1 MRYRYVVV
9 AMLLAGPA
17 NAMIQCIYYDQM
29 IVQAAKVVQIAAP
42 KVGAADANGYCA
54 VSGYI
59 SRAFVGA
66 AQVAD
71 WLDTSVPCDNVQGI
85 AGPVIWTGAAD
96 LAAAKVIELHLD
108 DAGQIAG
115 YGAGVVL
122 LDVLT
127 DSPMWKPL
135 CGE

>member
-1 MRYRYVVV
+1 MRYRYVVL

-29 IVQAAKVVQIAAP
+29 IAEAAKVVQIAAP
-42 KVGAADANGYCA
+42 KVGATDANGYCA
-54 VSGYI
+54 VSGQI
-59 SRAFVGA
+59 SRVFVGA
-66 AQVAD
+66 AQVDD
-71 WLDTSVPCDNVQGI
+71 WLETSVPCDNVQGI
-85 AGPVIWTGAAD
+85 AGPVIWTAGAA

-108 DAGQIAG
+108 GADQIAG